1 MLGGSKMAD
10 YIKEIRALVGHK
22 PILLNAAGGA
32 VFNDQGQILI
42 QQRTDNRTWSLPG
55 GFMEYGETFR
65 ETVVREYKEDS
76 GLEVKIDH
84 LIGIFDQGFTVYPN
98 GDECQVISALFA
110 VTPIGGKRITEEQ
123 FETVGTDYFDED
135 NLPPLLNQ
143 QTADMIHAAFADWR
157 QHHDQQAKARD

>member
-1 MLGGSKMAD
+1 MAD

-65 ETVVREYKEDS
+65 ETVLREYKEDS

-84 LIGIFDQGFTVYPN
+84 LIGVFDQGFTVYPN

-157 QHHDQQAKARD
+157 KHHNTEEKASD